1 MDGWIVAAGIFA
13 ICVVSMSQCS
23 TEKQEQNQLVIEQ
36 AKQDRIKRKEQKI
49 KEGLILRCER
59 DRAMARYFL
68 NGISGAVNDDDDYS
82 VFGHEAAQIK
92 VQHQKEKRERMER
105 LIREANVNCN

>member
-13 ICVVSMSQCS
+13 VCVVLMSQCS
-23 TEKQEQNQLVIEQ
+23 TEKQEQNQLIIEQ

-59 DRAMARYFL
+59 DKAMAKYFL
-68 NGISGAVNDDDDYS
+68 NGISEPDDNDDYS

-92 VQHQKEKRERMER
+92 AQYQKEKRERMER

>member
-59 DRAMARYFL
+59 DKAMAKYFL
-68 NGISGAVNDDDDYS
+68 NGISAPDNNDDYS

-92 VQHQKEKRERMER
+92 AQHQKEKRERMER

>member
-1 MDGWIVAAGIFA
+1 MDGWIVVAGIFA
-13 ICVVSMSQCS
+13 VCVVSMSQCS
-23 TEKQEQNQLVIEQ
+23 TEKQEQNQLIIEQ

-92 VQHQKEKRERMER
+92 TEHQRQRQETINR
-105 LIREANVNCN
+105 LTREANVSCK

>member
-1 MDGWIVAAGIFA
+1 MDGWIVAAGILVV
-13 ICVVSMSQCS
+13 CVVLMSQCS
-23 TEKQEQNQLVIEQ
+23 TEKQEQNQLIIEQ

-59 DRAMARYFL
+59 DKAMAKYFL
-68 NGISGAVNDDDDYS
+68 NGISTPDDNDDYS

-92 VQHQKEKRERMER
+92 AHHQKEKRERMAR